1 METGLRLGRRVK
13 QMPDEDQAHDPVSE
27 TEIEAEGDLFEY
39 PLNVELRE

>member
-13 QMPDEDQAHDPVSE
+13 QMPDEDQAHDPVGE
-27 TEIEAEGDLFEY
+27 LFDY